1 MVKLMGKKSGDLLVL
16 ANGLVLALLLN
27 MLAADY
33 FFRIDLT
40 EDQRYTISDQ
50 TKSLLRSLDDQVY
63 VEVYLDGELNASF
76 RRLRNSIAELLD
88 EFRIYSGNRVTVT
101 FINPTSALSQQAQK
115 EYMEDLAAK
124 GITPT
129 RVVERK
135 DGQTAEK
142 LIFPGALLTYGGL
155 ETGVN
160 LLKGNK
166 ARTPEE
172 EINQS
177 IESLE
182 YELANAIFKLTNV
195 ERKRVGFVYGHG
207 ELDSLSMASWNNA
220 LLDLYDV
227 YKVNL
232 QRKTN
237 LADYDALIIAKP
249 TQAFSEPDKYKL
261 DQYLMNGGNLL
272 FLLDKLEAT
281 MDSASRADY
290 FAFPY
295 DLKLDD
301 LLFKYGVRINV
312 DLVQDRNAGLY
323 PVVTG
328 QQGGKPQLQL
338 MDWPYFPLINRYA
351 DHPVTRNL
359 DAILTRFVSSIDT
372 VKADGITKTPLAFT
386 SAFSRKVMAPVPVSI
401 NEIRRNVKPE
411 SFNEGSIPVA
421 YLLEGRFTSL
431 YKNRFLPEGAEQAG
445 FASDGTES
453 KIMVISDGDVARN
466 EINPRT
472 GNPQQL
478 GLDPFTNYT
487 FANEELLMNAVAYLT
502 DENGLIKTRAREVK
516 IRPLNKEKLRTEKA
530 NWQSIN
536 LVLPLVVL
544 LLYGFLRAFLRKKR
558 FARA

>member
-516 IRPLNKEKLRTEKA
+516 IRPLNKEKVRTEKA